1 MSVTVVPPPGQ
12 LKETAQLLLSLAD
25 NPSDVR
31 TVQAG
36 NAFEVPDALGDAY
49 NDTLTSPRPA
59 TTGKRRG
66 ARSTRATEK
75 E

>member
-1 MSVTVVPPPGQ
+1 MAVVVPAPGR

-25 NPSDVR
+25 HPADVR

-36 NAFEVPDALGDAY
+36 NAFEVPDDLADAY
-49 NDTLTSPRPA
+49 SEQLAEPRPA
-59 TTGKRRG
+59 PAKRRG
-66 ARSTRATEK
+66 PRSRATEK